1 MYLSS
6 RVSDGGGLGLGLG
19 GVSCSFDVL
28 PITIYRSL
36 KGTPLIRS
44 VKIECGNDALE
55 REN

>member
-1 MYLSS
+1 MYLPS
-6 RVSDGGGLGLGLG
+6 RVSDGVGLGLG

-36 KGTPLIRS
+36 KGIPLLGSLKR
-44 VKIECGNDALE
+44 ECGNNALE